1 MLNVASLSK
10 SGRLAFARGVEMKRV
25 NQRELK
31 PRDTWIASVT
41 IGDQLQMLDRVAV
54 AQHLPSDVALM
65 LVTADGDCELWAR
78 GPKASVENAR
88 HFVLGWKSCLE
99 NAVPK

>member
-1 MLNVASLSK
+1 M
-10 SGRLAFARGVEMKRV
+10 RRV
-25 NQRELK
+25 GQKELK

-41 IGDQLQMLDRVAV
+41 VGDQMTMLDRVAV
-54 AQHLPSDVALM
+54 AQHLPADVALM
-65 LVTADGDCELWAR
+65 LVHIDGDCELWAR

-99 NAVPK
+99 NAVPQ